1 MTVMIVAAIGI
12 VVPTVRVMPI
22 LVPVA
27 VSLLVVAVTI
37 GRSIIV
43 VFVTRLVMRLLMMR
57 RLIVRRAVVVVVVMM
72 PIFTGG
78 CGDRE
83 QSDGKSDYQGLHSGF
98 R

>member
-1 MTVMIVAAIGI
+1 MIVASIGI
-12 VVPTVRVMPI
+12 VVPTVSVMPI

-27 VSLLVVAVTI
+27 VSLLIVVVTI
-37 GRSIIV
+37 GGSIIV

-57 RLIVRRAVVVVVVMM
+57 RLIVRRTVVVVVVMM

-83 QSDGKSDYQGLHSGF
+83 QSDGKSKNQGLHSDF
-98 R
+98 Q